1 MTTMEEL
8 VGLYVSTRDRI
19 KAIEAEHKEQL
30 APYRQALDRVE
41 SLIMTMLNSAGADSM
56 KTAAGTAYKAPW
68 TKASVQD
75 WQKVLDFAVENSRF
89 DLFERRVAKSVVE
102 EIGDVPGIEI
112 ERGVRVNVR
121 RS

>member
-8 VGLYVSTRDRI
+8 VAVYVQTRDRI
-19 KAIEAEHKEQL
+19 KAIEAEQKAQL
-30 APYRQALDRVE
+30 APYREALDKVE
-41 SLIMTMLNSAGADSM
+41 GLIMTMLNSAGADSM
-56 KTAAGTAYKAPW
+56 KTSAGTAYKAPW

-75 WQKVLDFAVENSRF
+75 WQKVLDYAVENGRF
-89 DLFERRVAKSVVE
+89 DLFERRVAKSVAE

-121 RS
+121 RV

>member
-8 VGLYVSTRDRI
+8 VGLYVSTRDKI

-30 APYRQALDRVE
+30 APYRQGLDDVE
-41 SLIMTMLNSAGADSM
+41 RLIMTMLNAAGADSM

-68 TKASVQD
+68 TKASIQD
-75 WQKVLDFAVENSRF
+75 WQKVIDYAVENGRF
-89 DLFERRVAKSVVE
+89 DLFERRVAKTVVE